1 MKNLLKNIW
10 EAPSS
15 TISVALT
22 ASIGVIIAADI
33 QAPPWVFVSLAAS
46 SAFLGIFGGPNT
58 KFLK

>member
-1 MKNLLKNIW
+1 MKNLIKNIW

-22 ASIGVIIAADI
+22 AAIGVIIAGDI
-33 QAPPWVFVSLAAS
+33 DAPPWVFVALAAS
-46 SAFLGIFGGPNT
+46 AAFLGIFGGPNT